1 MILFTL
7 GRVTGVANFF
17 VCVFVCLFCF
27 VFCFIIIIIPTGIS
41 PKPLFPFAAFLAYIC
56 FLTSVA
62 RLSCYEGKEFELQCG
77 SLVLAYDK
85 LYAKNSGARATRRNK
100 RILGNVK
107 FVSLKDICLHS
118 FCKVQAAL
126 VTIAWEEILA
136 FWALNV

>member
-17 VCVFVCLFCF
+17 YLFCF
-27 VFCFIIIIIPTGIS
+27 VFLFYFTIIPTTIS
-41 PKPLFPFAAFLAYIC
+41 PRPLFPFAAFLAYIC

-62 RLSCYEGKEFELQCG
+62 RLSCYEGKEFELRCG

-85 LYAKNSGARATRRNK
+85 LYAKNSGARAKRRNK
-100 RILGNVK
+100 RILGNAK
-107 FVSLKDICLHS
+107 FVFLKDIHLHS

-126 VTIAWEEILA
+126 VTIASEEILA
-136 FWALNV
+136 FCALNI